1 MSWTTI
7 MLIIEIVG
15 KIVKWWGKNGML
27 GRPATCQARLDKASD
42 SDLAVL
48 VNLSDAWGNIVI
60 LGQAIKD
67 VFVKR
72 TTAGLET
79 NAAVLGTV
87 ETVKEWLAKQGES
100 ERLLG
105 AVLVDF
111 DEFGDVVKKGSI
123 PADKKGRE

>member
-15 KIVKWWGKNGML
+15 KVMKWWSKNGML
-27 GRPATCQARLDKASD
+27 GKPATCQARLDKASD

-48 VNLSDAWGNIVI
+48 VNLSDLWGNIVI

-72 TTAGLET
+72 TTVGLET

-87 ETVKEWLAKQGES
+87 ATVKEWLAKQDES

-111 DEFGDVVKKGSI
+111 GDFGDVAGKATKG
-123 PADKKGRE
+123 AQDGKG